1 MDESKCFAL
10 VAEDTELG
18 RWAIAHAL
26 QAAGFEVYLSGG
38 WVESAGWLDR
48 VDFDVAVMAL
58 SCDRDDVAHITSHV
72 RGEHGRTK
80 LVVLALQDD
89 VAAIRRATGP
99 GVVVLEKP
107 LNVEQVVLAAKSS
120 TQPGAVAKG
129 A

>member
-1 MDESKCFAL
+1 MHESKSFAL

-18 RWAIAHAL
+18 RWAIARAL

-48 VDFDVAVMAL
+48 IDFDVAVMAL
-58 SCDRDDVAHITSHV
+58 CCDRHDIASITSHL
-72 RGEHGRTK
+72 RREHARTK

-89 VAAIRRATGP
+89 VGAIRQAAGP
-99 GVVVLEKP
+99 DVVVMEKP
-107 LNVEQVVLAAKSS
+107 LNVEQVVRAAKSA
-120 TQPGAVAKG
+120 TQPGVVAKG

>member
-1 MDESKCFAL
+1 MDESKSFAL

-48 VDFDVAVMAL
+48 VDFDIAVMAL
-58 SCDRDDVAHITSHV
+58 SCDRDDVAHITSHLQ
-72 RGEHGRTK
+72 RDHARTK

-89 VAAIRRATGP
+89 LGAVRQAAGP
-99 GVVVLEKP
+99 DVVVLEKP
-107 LNVEQVVLAAKSS
+107 LNVEQVVLAARSFR
-120 TQPGAVAKG
+120 QPGDVARG